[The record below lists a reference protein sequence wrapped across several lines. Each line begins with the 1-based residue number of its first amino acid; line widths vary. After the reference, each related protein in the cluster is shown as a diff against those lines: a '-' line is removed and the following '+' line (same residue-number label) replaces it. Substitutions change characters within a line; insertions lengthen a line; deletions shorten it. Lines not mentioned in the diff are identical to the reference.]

1 MAIWTHHKS
10 SFSYFGGYCGDHCRL
25 QSATTNVELLF
36 LSSSRRLS
44 ISMVCT
50 CSIWAFVAPQ
60 LLSKAWLKQW
70 RTHSCTYVNIYIH
83 ICTYMNIFVHSR
95 LQYFARIKY
104 IVDYVNE
111 SICVTASVSGGWRPG
126 MRCTAEQNLQNIR
139 RISKVGFLRSA
150 GRKPKY

>member
-1 MAIWTHHKS
+1 
-10 SFSYFGGYCGDHCRL
+10 
-25 QSATTNVELLF
+25 
-36 LSSSRRLS
+36 
-44 ISMVCT
+44 
-50 CSIWAFVAPQ
+50 
-60 LLSKAWLKQW
+60 
-70 RTHSCTYVNIYIH
+70 
-83 ICTYMNIFVHSR
+83 MNIFVHSR